1 MPTFSNRGWHFPS
14 LWGWGG
20 PRWPGCLLHNRAI
33 FSCTLEIILLPYFWR
48 YFGTKW
54 FCLHYGSNVMHC
66 RNIIQLVNYLEI
78 MAISSSFILAVP
90 LTNVFSSKSMCKE
103 FPWVPSDLK
112 YKRTH
117 SDHTKEYNSF
127 QFLEFLESWI
137 LDALFG
143 IWDPVFDILDCFD
156 QSFFNRDVGV
166 KETSA
171 TTHWT
176 TLSYF
181 LTQQQQRVQQLQGQ
195 RNL

>member
-1 MPTFSNRGWHFPS
+1 M
-14 LWGWGG
+14 
-20 PRWPGCLLHNRAI
+20 
-33 FSCTLEIILLPYFWR
+33 
-48 YFGTKW
+48 
-54 FCLHYGSNVMHC
+54 
-66 RNIIQLVNYLEI
+66 
-78 MAISSSFILAVP
+78 
-90 LTNVFSSKSMCKE
+90 
-103 FPWVPSDLK
+103 
-112 YKRTH
+112 
-117 SDHTKEYNSF
+117 DHTKEYNSF

-171 TTHWT
+171 TTRRT

-195 RNL
+195 QNE